1 MNVPS
6 IGIVIETVRSR
17 PSWVHGHQVNVHI
30 LFPKM
35 ALTKGKVLIKGYSD
49 GGMGTALA
57 VAFHQAG
64 YHVYA
69 TARDPTKM
77 TQLRLRASK
86 R

>member
-1 MNVPS
+1 
-6 IGIVIETVRSR
+6 
-17 PSWVHGHQVNVHI
+17 
-30 LFPKM
+30 M